1 MTMLFKNNPAMAS
14 KYFKRDLGVLR
25 EGAGADLAIFDYN
38 TFTPLSEENIDGHI
52 LFGLEGRQ
60 CRTTIVN
67 GKVLYKDRKFV
78 AFDEEKIN
86 AFCNEQAKR
95 LWGDLNGRQ
104 Y

>member
-1 MTMLFKNNPAMAS
+1 M
-14 KYFKRDLGVLR
+14 
-25 EGAGADLAIFDYN
+25 
-38 TFTPLSEENIDGHI
+38 
-52 LFGLEGRQ
+52 
-60 CRTTIVN
+60 N